1 MTREAGPAR
10 V

>member
-1 MTREAGPAR
+1 MIREAGPAR